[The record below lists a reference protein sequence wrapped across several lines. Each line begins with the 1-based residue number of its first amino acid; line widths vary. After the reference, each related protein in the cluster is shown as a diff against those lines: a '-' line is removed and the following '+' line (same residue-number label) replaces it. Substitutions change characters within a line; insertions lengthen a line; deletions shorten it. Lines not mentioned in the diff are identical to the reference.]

1 MSTSNRS
8 SAALEHVNIT
18 VRDPDAT
25 AALLER
31 LFGWHVRWRGPAKE
45 DGLTV
50 HVGTDDQYMAIY
62 SLDPDAPAAPDST
75 YVVGGLNHVGVVV
88 DDLDAVEALVKK
100 EGLVPYNHGDYE
112 PGRRFY
118 FDDVDGI
125 EYEVVS
131 Y

>member
-1 MSTSNRS
+1 MNSSNRS
-8 SAALEHVNIT
+8 QATLEHVNIT

-31 LFGWHVRWRGPAKE
+31 LFGWHVRWRGPAK
-45 DGLTV
+45 DNGLTV
-50 HVGTDDQYMAIY
+50 HVGTGDQYLAIY
-62 SLDPDAPAAPDST
+62 SLDPNAPAASDSGRM
-75 YVVGGLNHVGVVV
+75 VGGLNHVGVVV
-88 DDLDAVEALVKK
+88 EDLDAAEALVEK

-118 FDDVDGI
+118 FDDIDGI